1 MNFYVVFC
9 QNCLIM
15 KKTFFLFAFC
25 MLLVT
30 LCSSCKESSV
40 GEKFISCEKTGLKDD
55 EITSEVMR
63 VGRYLGGMQCRSSY
77 TGTCIIFQNG
87 DVLKTSDYKGSFA
100 CALKEGDVVSYRR
113 TKEGFE
119 LLKVVSFAEAK

>member
-40 GEKFISCEKTGLKDD
+40 GEKFISWEKTGLKDD

>member
-63 VGRYLGGMQCRSSY
+63 VGRYLGGFTHNTSC
-77 TGTCIIFQNG
+77 TGTCIIFKNG
-87 DVLKTSDYKGSFA
+87 DVWKRKDFDGGFA